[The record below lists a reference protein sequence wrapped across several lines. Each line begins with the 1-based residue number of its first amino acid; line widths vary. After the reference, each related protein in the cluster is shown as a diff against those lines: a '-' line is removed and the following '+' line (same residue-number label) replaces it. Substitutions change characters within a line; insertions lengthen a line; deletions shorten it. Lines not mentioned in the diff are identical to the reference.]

1 MDYGGDDGG
10 GRSRQRKR
18 NSRFKDDEFVQDDVE
33 EEDMEED
40 DEDMR
45 GPRRGAAG
53 RAPVG
58 MIRKG
63 PVGRPPKGNK
73 TCPSCEEPVKP
84 AATSCEYC
92 DYVFTSATRI
102 KEDSIPV
109 TERFLFEPERVSR
122 VFTHDQARLTLP
134 RCQAPPWVFQCGVP
148 CWMSTRE
155 IFKHAR

>member
-18 NSRFKDDEFVQDDVE
+18 NSRFKDDEFVQDDME

-45 GPRRGAAG
+45 GPRRGAAA

-58 MIRKG
+58 MMRKG

-122 VFTHDQARLTLP
+122 VCTRSGPPYIFTVPGGPISALLGVDQ
-134 RCQAPPWVFQCGVP
+134 
-148 CWMSTRE
+148 
-155 IFKHAR
+155 